1 MNESSIYSVRPSSS
15 RDVTQIETRT
25 LRNRFTP
32 TTKIIFVLSIS
43 PDFYTS
49 VLLNFINSKK
59 VRLKTLFSVSNW
71 VKPIYAGKCSKST
84 FLTFLT
90 SQE

>member
-32 TTKIIFVLSIS
+32 TIKPISIS
-43 PDFYTS
+43 QFHRI
-49 VLLNFINSKK
+49 LNIGHFKVYCLEKGKAHSKK
-59 VRLKTLFSVSNW
+59 IFPVNSWR
-71 VKPIYAGKCSKST
+71 KPRGFGK
-84 FLTFLT
+84 
-90 SQE
+90 

>member
-32 TTKIIFVLSIS
+32 TIKPISFSQFHRILYIGHFKIYCSEKGRAHSKKIIS
-43 PDFYTS
+43 
-49 VLLNFINSKK
+49 
-59 VRLKTLFSVSNW
+59 
-71 VKPIYAGKCSKST
+71 G
-84 FLTFLT
+84 
-90 SQE
+90 E

>member
-32 TTKIIFVLSIS
+32 TTKPIFVLSIS
-43 PDFYTS
+43 PDFYIGYFYYFQFYYFEKGK
-49 VLLNFINSKK
+49 VDSKN
-59 VRLKTLFSVSNW
+59 LFPVWNW
-71 VKPIYAGKCSKST
+71 GKPRTVGESKSAWPK
-84 FLTFLT
+84 F
-90 SQE
+90 

>member
-32 TTKIIFVLSIS
+32 TI
-43 PDFYTS
+43 
-49 VLLNFINSKK
+49 
-59 VRLKTLFSVSNW
+59 
-71 VKPIYAGKCSKST
+71 KPISFSQFHWILYIGHFKIYFSQNGKAHSKYLFPVS
-84 FLTFLT
+84 
-90 SQE
+90 S

>member
-32 TTKIIFVLSIS
+32 TTRPIFVLSIS

-49 VLLNFINSKK
+49 DLFNFIISKK
-59 VRLKTLFSVSNW
+59 VRQTRRIYFRRVTGENREQSVSQNR
-71 VKPIYAGKCSKST
+71 PGHN
-84 FLTFLT
+84 FDLF
-90 SQE
+90 